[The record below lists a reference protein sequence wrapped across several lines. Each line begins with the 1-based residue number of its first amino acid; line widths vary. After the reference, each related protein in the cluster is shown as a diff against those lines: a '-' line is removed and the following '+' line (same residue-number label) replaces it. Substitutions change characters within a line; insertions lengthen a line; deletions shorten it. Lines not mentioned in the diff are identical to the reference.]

1 LTTEQRRS
9 LNEAEKK
16 IKRYRALLNC
26 LRTP

>member
-1 LTTEQRRS
+1 LTADQRSS

-16 IKRYRALLNC
+16 ITRYRALLNC